1 MKKFICPLF
10 YLLLSNCLLYSQDF
24 VLTGT
29 VTSNEDTSIAF
40 ANVQLMSAIDS
51 TLITGTSTDESGTY
65 QMNKISQG
73 EYLIKASYIGNES
86 PLRRITVNGD
96 LELEPLVIN
105 ENGQNLDEVVVISQK
120 PRLERKV
127 DRLVFNV
134 ENTPYSDGDVWDVL
148 KITPSIMIMNDK
160 ISVKGS
166 SAVGVLINGR
176 KINIPYND
184 IVNLLSGTSASN
196 VQSIEVITNPP
207 AKYSAEESVLI
218 NIVMKKNI
226 VAGYNGAIYNKYV
239 QGVLPKHTVGTDHFF
254 KGKKTQLSL
263 NYNFRHDRDVI
274 YYTDITNFSQDDG
287 SISTWSAEQEYLNNN
302 KQHNLSTFFDY
313 DISDKSKISFTTI
326 TLWEPDKSRVYD
338 TDTDLVGDSRWSS
351 FETLNNA
358 TREKINT
365 SYYLDYIQDLNTE
378 GAQLSFNAHF
388 TFYEE
393 SDSQLLN
400 TTFFDTDREL
410 AGENQFT
417 TETYQKLNLYSLQGD
432 YLTPLGDASTLE
444 TGLRFAGIA
453 SNSSILQQG
462 FDRDQPG
469 IDPSASGIFDYD
481 ESIYA
486 AYTQYSGKWEHWKLK
501 LGLRAEYAETEG
513 EWDMERQSSE
523 RNNFQL
529 FPSGSIQYTPND
541 KHDFNLYY
549 FRKITRPRYSSINPF
564 QTFQSTFST
573 IEGNPELLP
582 ATRYYLAGGYTFDDT
597 YTVEVFYK
605 NKKNG
610 LGELIFQNND
620 SNLLRFISSNLDQET
635 AYGIDF
641 SLNKNFTNFY
651 NSYVLISFYDE
662 TFKFNNLSTS
672 EQVSLDQFSWF
683 IRSSNNFSLLKD
695 RSLTADLNFVYTSAL
710 LSGNSKFDP
719 FGAINLMLR
728 KTFYDK
734 KLSVSMGLEDIF
746 NQGNQLNTRNYQDQN
761 GTSFKR
767 GENRLFVL
775 GLRYRFGNSKMRDN
789 KKSKRVDERNRI

>member
-1 MKKFICPLF
+1 
-10 YLLLSNCLLYSQDF
+10 
-24 VLTGT
+24 
-29 VTSNEDTSIAF
+29 
-40 ANVQLMSAIDS
+40 
-51 TLITGTSTDESGTY
+51 
-65 QMNKISQG
+65 
-73 EYLIKASYIGNES
+73 
-86 PLRRITVNGD
+86 
-96 LELEPLVIN
+96 
-105 ENGQNLDEVVVISQK
+105 
-120 PRLERKV
+120 
-127 DRLVFNV
+127 
-134 ENTPYSDGDVWDVL
+134 
-148 KITPSIMIMNDK
+148 
-160 ISVKGS
+160 
-166 SAVGVLINGR
+166 
-176 KINIPYND
+176 
-184 IVNLLSGTSASN
+184 
-196 VQSIEVITNPP
+196 
-207 AKYSAEESVLI
+207 
-218 NIVMKKNI
+218 
-226 VAGYNGAIYNKYV
+226 
-239 QGVLPKHTVGTDHFF
+239 
-254 KGKKTQLSL
+254 
-263 NYNFRHDRDVI
+263 
-274 YYTDITNFSQDDG
+274 
-287 SISTWSAEQEYLNNN
+287 
-302 KQHNLSTFFDY
+302 
-313 DISDKSKISFTTI
+313 
-326 TLWEPDKSRVYD
+326 
-338 TDTDLVGDSRWSS
+338 
-351 FETLNNA
+351 
-358 TREKINT
+358 
-365 SYYLDYIQDLNTE
+365 
-378 GAQLSFNAHF
+378 
-388 TFYEE
+388 
-393 SDSQLLN
+393 
-400 TTFFDTDREL
+400 
-410 AGENQFT
+410 
-417 TETYQKLNLYSLQGD
+417 
-432 YLTPLGDASTLE
+432 
-444 TGLRFAGIA
+444 
-453 SNSSILQQG
+453 
-462 FDRDQPG
+462 
-469 IDPSASGIFDYD
+469 
-481 ESIYA
+481 
-486 AYTQYSGKWEHWKLK
+486 
-501 LGLRAEYAETEG
+501 
-513 EWDMERQSSE
+513 MERQSSE

>member
-1 MKKFICPLF
+1 MKNFIYPLF
-10 YLLLSNCLLYSQDF
+10 YLLFSNCLLYSQDS
-24 VLTGT
+24 VISGT
-29 VTSNEDTSIAF
+29 VENEEGVTVPF
-40 ANVQLMSAIDS
+40 ANVQLMNAVDS
-51 TLITGTSTDESGTY
+51 TLITGTSSNELGFY
-65 QMNKISQG
+65 QINKITDG
-73 EYLIKASYIGNES
+73 HYLIKASYIGNES
-86 PLRRITVNGD
+86 PLKTITVKGD
-96 LELEPLVIN
+96 LKLEPLTIN
-105 ENGQNLDEVVVISQK
+105 DSAQNLNEVVVISQK
-120 PRLERKV
+120 PRLERKI

-134 ENTPYSDGDVWDVL
+134 ENTAYSDGDVWDVL
-148 KITPSIMIMNDK
+148 KITPSVMIMNDK
-160 ISVKGS
+160 LSVKGS
-166 SAVGVLINGR
+166 NSVGVLINGR

-184 IVNLLSGTSASN
+184 IVNLLSGTSAAN

-226 VAGYNGAIYNKYV
+226 VAGYNGAVYNKYV

-263 NYNFRHDRDVI
+263 NYSFRHDRDVI
-274 YYTDITNFSQDDG
+274 YYTDITNFSHDDG
-287 SISTWSAEQEYLNNN
+287 SVSTWSAEQEYLNNR
-302 KQHNLSTFFDY
+302 KQHNLSLFFDY
-313 DISDKSKISFTTI
+313 DINEKSKLSFTTI

-338 TDTDLVGDSRWSS
+338 TNTDLVGDSRWSS

-358 TREKINT
+358 KKQKLNT

-400 TTFFDTDREL
+400 TTFFDTNREL
-410 AGENQFT
+410 SGENQFT
-417 TETYQKLNLYSLQGD
+417 TDTEQKLNLYSLQGD
-432 YLTPLGDASTLE
+432 YLTPLGEESTLE

-469 IDPSASGIFDYD
+469 IDPSASSAFDYD

-486 AYTQYSGKWEHWKLK
+486 AYAQYSGKWDHWKLK
-501 LGLRAEYAETEG
+501 AGLRAEYAETEG
-513 EWDMERQSSE
+513 EWDMERQTNE

-541 KHDFNLYY
+541 KHDFNVYY
-549 FRKITRPRYSSINPF
+549 FRKITRPRYNSINPF

-582 ATRYYLAGGYTFDDT
+582 ATRHYLAGGYTFDES

-610 LGELIFQNND
+610 LSELIFQNND
-620 SNLLRFISSNLDQET
+620 SNLLRFISSNIDQES

-651 NSYVLISFYDE
+651 NSYLLISFYDE
-662 TFKFNNLSTS
+662 TFKFTNLSTS
-672 EQVSLDQFSWF
+672 ELVELEQFSWF
-683 IRSSNNFSLLKD
+683 VRSSNNFSLLSD
-695 RSLTADLNFVYTSAL
+695 RSLTADLNFIYTSAM
-710 LSGNSKFDP
+710 LSGNSKFDA
-719 FGAINLMLR
+719 FGALNLMLR

-746 NQGNQLNTRNYQDQN
+746 NQGNQFNTRNYKDQN
-761 GTSFKR
+761 GTSLSR
-767 GENRLFVL
+767 QENRLFVL